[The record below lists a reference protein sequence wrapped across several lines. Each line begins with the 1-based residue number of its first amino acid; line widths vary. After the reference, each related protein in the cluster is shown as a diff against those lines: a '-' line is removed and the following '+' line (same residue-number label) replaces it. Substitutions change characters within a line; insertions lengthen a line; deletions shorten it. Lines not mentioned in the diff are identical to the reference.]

1 MGRVGQQFHTAA
13 PGLGFD
19 GVVMGMEQTL
29 KSGKV
34 LLLQGQSDNPN
45 NHNSSVGA
53 ACAAANSM
61 RTGSSYFNP
70 NKSVAPP

>member
-1 MGRVGQQFHTAA
+1 MGWVSQQFYAA
-13 PGLGFD
+13 ASGLGCN
-19 GVVMGMEQTL
+19 GVVMGVEQTL

-34 LLLQGQSDNPN
+34 LLLQGQPDNPN

>member
-1 MGRVGQQFHTAA
+1 MGRVGQQLHPTAT
-13 PGLGFD
+13 GLGFN
-19 GVVMGMEQTL
+19 GIVMGMKQAF

-34 LLLQGQSDNPN
+34 LLCHGQPDNPN